1 MAVKHSHY
9 GPSTVYDVSQ
19 PTRLSVSLSAC
30 LSLCLP
36 VCLSSCWLFP
46 AAVQAIV
53 LFRLRSPLSLL
64 MLWQDVRVLQKSN
77 EENKIFSILPVLCP
91 LDFHFTPLWAT
102 PNGYAIKKGEKKRVA
117 LLSGAEIGIQMCPR
131 VNR

>member
-19 PTRLSVSLSAC
+19 PTRLSVPLSAC

-64 MLWQDVRVLQKSN
+64 MLWQDVRVLQKSS

-91 LDFHFTPLWAT
+91 LDFHSKWIR
-102 PNGYAIKKGEKKRVA
+102 NKKRRKETCGVTVRGRDRNPDV
-117 LLSGAEIGIQMCPR
+117 SQSKQ
-131 VNR
+131 VKH